1 MYLLL
6 YHVYNDFLCR
16 KWHWYS
22 FIEQSCRGKTVFVV
36 VWKTD
41 FFFKFDLLHL
51 DAFDFFL
58 LFWLISAVLC
68 YSEVIVHD

>member
-6 YHVYNDFLCR
+6 YHVYNGFPCR

-36 VWKTD
+36 VWKTYFFNLICCIWTLLI
-41 FFFKFDLLHL
+41 FFFCFG
-51 DAFDFFL
+51 
-58 LFWLISAVLC
+58 
-68 YSEVIVHD
+68 